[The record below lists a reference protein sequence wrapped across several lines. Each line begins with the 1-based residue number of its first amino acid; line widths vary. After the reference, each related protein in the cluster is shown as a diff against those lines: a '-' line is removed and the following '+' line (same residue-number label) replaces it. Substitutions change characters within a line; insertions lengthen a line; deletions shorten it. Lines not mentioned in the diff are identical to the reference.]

1 MHESM
6 EEYCKANLFTVPLS
20 DTAYCKNYEKNAW
33 YYFDDSSVSESD
45 EESTVV
51 SHMGL
56 VARKPVRSFRPGPTQ
71 TGLYCHRR
79 WLEA

>member
-1 MHESM
+1 M
-6 EEYCKANLFTVPLS
+6 NFTVLLP

-51 SHMGL
+51 SYL
-56 VARKPVRSFRPGPTQ
+56 TRVLRSIDFALCENKGADQLCSNCTADQ
-71 TGLYCHRR
+71 HL
-79 WLEA
+79 

>member
-1 MHESM
+1 MTLAVERAVKPQHKNSN
-6 EEYCKANLFTVPLS
+6 CKKPKLLIS

-51 SHMGL
+51 GAEMSRNMT
-56 VARKPVRSFRPGPTQ
+56 KPTK
-71 TGLYCHRR
+71 
-79 WLEA
+79 